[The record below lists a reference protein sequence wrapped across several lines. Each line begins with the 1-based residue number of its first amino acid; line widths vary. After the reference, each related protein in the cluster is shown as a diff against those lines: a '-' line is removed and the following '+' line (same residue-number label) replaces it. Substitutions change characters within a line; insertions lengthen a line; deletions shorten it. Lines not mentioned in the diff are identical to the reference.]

1 MSVGSFLVTGYG
13 NDAGIIHPIRVQPE
27 TTEGLN
33 DSLAPIATGAPYFR
47 RGGSR
52 RKFGNFARFITLS
65 VPLGATSAIA
75 PYASAR
81 VYAKVTIFNKELFDT
96 ISVGEDYVYQGLT
109 FTVASKTPERI
120 A

>member
-1 MSVGSFLVTGYG
+1 MSVGSFETLGYSSDLG
-13 NDAGIIHPIRVQPE
+13 VIHPIRVQPE
-27 TTEGLN
+27 TSEGIN
-33 DSLAPIATGAPYFR
+33 DSLTPISPGVARFR

-65 VPLGATSAIA
+65 APLGEATATT

-81 VYAKVTIFNKELFDT
+81 VYAKVTIFAKDVFDA
-96 ISVGEDYVYQGLT
+96 ISLGDEYTYQSVT